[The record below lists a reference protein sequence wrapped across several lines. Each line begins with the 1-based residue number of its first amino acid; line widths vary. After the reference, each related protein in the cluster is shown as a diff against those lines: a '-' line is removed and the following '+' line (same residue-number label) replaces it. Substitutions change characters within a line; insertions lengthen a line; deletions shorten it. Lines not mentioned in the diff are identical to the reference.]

1 MKILHLVYSFLPD
14 PPGGTELYVETL
26 CRALNRRGV
35 SNVVAAP
42 ALVAAAYEWAG
53 FPVRR
58 FAVDGAPPTVTR
70 VYGADPRAAA
80 HFAEILAAEQPDVV
94 HQHALTPACSHEIVR
109 AAHRAGLP
117 LVFTYHTPTV
127 SCVRGTLLYD
137 GHDRCDGRLDASR
150 CSACT
155 LQGLGVN
162 QTIVA
167 ALDWMPDAA
176 GRLLE
181 WLRLEGGMWTAV
193 RMRELIERRHHVTR
207 AVLDEADMIVSLAPW
222 VTELLRVNGVS
233 PDRIVESAHGIA
245 FERAASRRR
254 GILEGPLRIAHLG
267 RIDPVKGT
275 RVLVEAMRAAADA
288 PIELD
293 VFGQV
298 QHDGDRRTLEQLEA
312 LAQGDPRIRFH
323 PPLAPASVVSHLA
336 QYDMLA
342 VPSQWLETGP
352 LVVLEAFAAG
362 IPVLGSDLGGIADKV
377 RHGVDG
383 LLVTPYNDVAAWAAA
398 LRSCAADR
406 ARVARFRDNVRP
418 PRSMDDVAEQM
429 QRLYAVLASGRAR
442 QARAAQVAAR

>member
-1 MKILHLVYSFLPD
+1 VKILHAVYSFLPD

-26 CRALNRRGV
+26 CCALNRRGV

-42 ALVAAAYEWAG
+42 AAATAAYEWAG
-53 FPVRR
+53 IPVRR
-58 FAVDGAPPTVTR
+58 FAVEGAPSTVTH

-94 HQHALTPACSHEIVR
+94 HQHALTAACSHEIVR

-117 LVFTYHTPTV
+117 VAFTYHTPTV

-137 GHDRCDGRLDASR
+137 GRNRCDGRLDASR
-150 CSACT
+150 CGACT

-176 GRLLE
+176 GRLVERLQ
-181 WLRLEGGMWTAV
+181 LEGGMWTAV
-193 RMRELIERRHHVTR
+193 RMRELVERRHHVTR

-233 PDRIVESAHGIA
+233 PERIVESAHGIA
-245 FERAASRRR
+245 FERAASPRR
-254 GILEGPLRIAHLG
+254 GTEGPLRVAHLG

-293 VFGQV
+293 VFGLV

-312 LAQGDPRIRFH
+312 LAQSDPRIRFH

-362 IPVLGSDLGGIADKV
+362 IPVLGSNLGGIADKV

-383 LLVTPYNDVAAWAAA
+383 LLVAPYDDVAAWAAA
-398 LRSCAADR
+398 LRWCTADR
-406 ARVARFRDNVRP
+406 TRVARFRDNVRP
-418 PRSMDDVAEQM
+418 PRSMDEVAEQM
-429 QRLYAVLASGRAR
+429 QRLYAVLASTRTRRAG
-442 QARAAQVAAR
+442 AAQVAAR

>member
-1 MKILHLVYSFLPD
+1 
-14 PPGGTELYVETL
+14 
-26 CRALNRRGV
+26 
-35 SNVVAAP
+35 
-42 ALVAAAYEWAG
+42 
-53 FPVRR
+53 
-58 FAVDGAPPTVTR
+58 
-70 VYGADPRAAA
+70 
-80 HFAEILAAEQPDVV
+80 
-94 HQHALTPACSHEIVR
+94 
-109 AAHRAGLP
+109 
-117 LVFTYHTPTV
+117 
-127 SCVRGTLLYD
+127 
-137 GHDRCDGRLDASR
+137 
-150 CSACT
+150 
-155 LQGLGVN
+155 
-162 QTIVA
+162 
-167 ALDWMPDAA
+167 
-176 GRLLE
+176 
-181 WLRLEGGMWTAV
+181 
-193 RMRELIERRHHVTR
+193 
-207 AVLDEADMIVSLAPW
+207 

-245 FERAASRRR
+245 FERAASSRR
-254 GILEGPLRIAHLG
+254 GTEGPLRIAHLG

-293 VFGQV
+293 VFGLV

-312 LAQGDPRIRFH
+312 LAQADPRIRFH
-323 PPLAPASVVSHLA
+323 PALAPASVVSHLA

-377 RHGVDG
+377 HHGVDG
-383 LLVTPYNDVAAWAAA
+383 LLVTPHDDVAAWAAA

-406 ARVARFRDNVRP
+406 ARVARFRDNVQP